1 VRPNWLPGVGT
12 LPAEDRRLSPYSG
25 WSRAH
30 WEAVAD
36 ALLHGARASASRR
49 HALVLPPGGR
59 RSSRGR
65 RSDGLEGF
73 ARSFLLASY
82 RLAGGGGGVP
92 DDLAEWYATGLAAGT
107 DRRGRE
113 SWPTAD
119 RVRQAVVEA
128 AFLALA
134 LAESRPWVWDTL
146 PSSTQTGIVAWLTRV
161 HGVPV
166 PDNNWVLFPV
176 AVNTFLKSIGA
187 SHRQDEIDRGL
198 DAVDSWYRGNG
209 WYSDGPRRSYD
220 YYVGWALH
228 FHLLMWCRLDGDHS
242 DPGRAA
248 TYRARLRRYLED
260 YPYLFAADGAPLY
273 HGRSLTYRFAVAAPL
288 WMGALCG
295 ATPLPAGET
304 RRIASGALRN
314 FVERGAISEDGTLT
328 LGWHREFLPMLQ
340 HYSGHGSPYWASKA
354 FLGLLLPPTHPVWI
368 DREEPAPV
376 ERDDFCIAMPEPGF
390 VVRGTRADGIV
401 RVASHRSDHYPL
413 YPGRRRWTRA
423 LIGRVARRLG
433 LARRSRITLRDDAH
447 YRKLAYSTHT
457 APDTGP
463 SADPLDVDSQLAL
476 VRADGT
482 VSRRALIHPIAVADR
497 FAASFFLPQEPGA
510 GERVETVAI
519 ARGAAEIRVHHVI
532 TPGGSTPRDGGFAVA
547 DPEPP
552 YAQTGEGWALVR
564 AGSGLVSYLA
574 GLHGFSR
581 AGVARFEGTNAFGRH
596 SASPFLE
603 SAETVEGEAVYVSLV
618 VLTRDELD
626 PETVR
631 AGIAVHVDGRV
642 VEITVDG
649 GERFLVQLVSPAPVE
664 RTLGSLPLHGR
675 VRFARSSPNGSS
687 FTLAAD
693 GLTG

>member
-1 VRPNWLPGVGT
+1 M

-36 ALLHGARASASRR
+36 VLLRGARANASRR

-73 ARSFLLASY
+73 ARSFLLAAY
-82 RLAGGGGGVP
+82 RLAGGGGDAPG
-92 DDLAEWYATGLAAGT
+92 DLAEWYATGLAAGT
-107 DRRGRE
+107 DPRGRE
-113 SWPTAD
+113 SWPVAD
-119 RVRQAVVEA
+119 RVRQAIVEA

-134 LAESRPWVWDTL
+134 LAESRPWVWDAL
-146 PSSTQTGIVAWLTRV
+146 PPSTQTGIVAWLTRV

-176 AVNTFLKSIGA
+176 VVNTFLKSVGA

-198 DAVDSWYRGNG
+198 DAVDAWYRGNG

-228 FHLLMWCRLDGDHS
+228 FDLLMWCRLDGDRS

-260 YPYLFAADGAPLY
+260 YRYLFAADGAPLY

-288 WMGALCG
+288 WMGELCG

-304 RRIASGALRN
+304 RRIASGALRH
-314 FVERGAISEDGTLT
+314 FVERGAISDDGTLT

-354 FLGLLLPPTHPVWI
+354 FLGLLLPPEHAVWI

-376 ERDDFCIAMPEPGF
+376 ERADFCVAMPEPGF

-401 RVASHRSDHYPL
+401 RVASHRSDHFPL
-413 YPGRRRWTRA
+413 PAGPQRRTRA
-423 LIGRVARRLG
+423 LIGRAARRLG
-433 LARRSRITLRDDAH
+433 LARPPRVVLRDDAH

-457 APDTGP
+457 APDAGP
-463 SADPLDVDSQLAL
+463 SADPLDVDSQVAL
-476 VRADGT
+476 VRVDRT
-482 VSRRALIHPIAVADR
+482 VSRRARIHPIAVADR

-510 GERVETVAI
+510 RERVETVAI
-519 ARGAAEIRVHHVI
+519 ARGPAEIRVHHV
-532 TPGGSTPRDGGFAVA
+532 TTSGGSTLRDGGFAVA
-547 DPEPP
+547 DLEPP
-552 YAQTGEGWALVR
+552 YAQIGEGCALVR
-564 AGSGLVSYLA
+564 SGSGLVSYLA
-574 GLHGFSR
+574 GLHGFGS

-603 SAETVEGEAVYVSLV
+603 SFGAVEGEAVYVSLV
-618 VLTRDELD
+618 VLTREELD
-626 PETVR
+626 LEAVR
-631 AGIAVHVDGRV
+631 AGIAVRVDRRV
-642 VEITVDG
+642 VEITFDDD
-649 GERFLVQLVSPAPVE
+649 ERFLVQL
-664 RTLGSLPLHGR
+664 GSLEHVDRELGR
-675 VRFARSSPNGSS
+675 LSVRGPVRFVRLSPDGSS
-687 FTLAAD
+687 FTLES
-693 GLTG
+693 